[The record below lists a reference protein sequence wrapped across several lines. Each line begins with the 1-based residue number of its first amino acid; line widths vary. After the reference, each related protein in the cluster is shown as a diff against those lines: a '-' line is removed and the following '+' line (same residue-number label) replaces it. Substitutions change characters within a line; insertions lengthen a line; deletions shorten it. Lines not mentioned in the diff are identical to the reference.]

1 MEQSEYVQPYR
12 AVAVMYAACAACRFM
27 GEVVTVD
34 EDVNTVFV
42 QARSHAQAAHIGE
55 SMTGVEIVWDVI
67 PAI

>member
-1 MEQSEYVQPYR
+1 MEQSEYVQPDR

-34 EDVNTVFV
+34 EDVNTVFI

>member
-1 MEQSEYVQPYR
+1 MEQSEYVQPDR

-34 EDVNTVFV
+34 EDVNTVFA

>member
-1 MEQSEYVQPYR
+1 MEQSEYVQPDR

-55 SMTGVEIVWDVI
+55 SMTGIEIVWDVI